1 MPDLLRY
8 PSLYE
13 RYMSEIRAEDR
24 QRAERATVIALAR
37 RFQWKRPEFD
47 LSAPAV
53 RVDLVRADA

>member
-13 RYMSEIRAEDR
+13 RYMAEIRAEDR
-24 QRAERATVIALAR
+24 QRAERAAVIATVR
-37 RFQWKRPEFD
+37 QFQRKRPEFD